1 MPTKISLVGGLLVIN
16 DSKSVR
22 ADGFSLDTDSVSKEV
37 IIKDSNGS
45 NVYKVK
51 NTDANVGGVTSFA
64 TPEDLFLAIAALSSN
79 STPLPPTTPEV

>member
-37 IIKDSNGS
+37 IIKDSIGS
-45 NVYKVK
+45 KVYKVK
-51 NTDANVGGVTSFA
+51 NTDANVAGVTSFA